1 MFKLNNYFTTNQTL
15 TLQNFTWGGGVY
27 NTYLNPLFNKE
38 FVNIFIYKINNKNMI
53 KFTVYL

>member
-1 MFKLNNYFTTNQTL
+1 MLKLNNYFTTNQTL
-15 TLQNFTWGGGVY
+15 TLQNFTWGGVY